1 MSILRSAIAGF
12 IVATIFGCS
21 MEDVASDFVLLTYE
35 YDFAQSDHGWTGM
48 FSNYAMSDS
57 VEDELRFEYTDLPS
71 NLGTEKAMMFFGN
84 NLDGDLFMFMKKQI
98 TGLRADTEYTIAFDI
113 EFASNVYSSLGS
125 QATNVY
131 LKAGASTSEPEKILN
146 GDIYLP
152 NFDKGSLSG
161 SGSDMM
167 VIGDISKEEDN
178 NPGYGIVNRNNTK
191 AAFNAK
197 SNAAGELWLIVGV
210 DSGFEG
216 ITTIYFTNINAVFSI
231 SGK

>member
-1 MSILRSAIAGF
+1 M
-12 IVATIFGCS
+12 
-21 MEDVASDFVLLTYE
+21 
-35 YDFAQSDHGWTGM
+35 
-48 FSNYAMSDS
+48 
-57 VEDELRFEYTDLPS
+57 
-71 NLGTEKAMMFFGN
+71 
-84 NLDGDLFMFMKKQI
+84 
-98 TGLRADTEYTIAFDI
+98 
-113 EFASNVYSSLGS
+113 
-125 QATNVY
+125 Y

-178 NPGYGIVNRNNTK
+178 NPGYGFVNRNNTK